1 MNRRLPQLDG
11 IRILLCLTVVTSHW
25 LGSSMGWVNYNF
37 VNAYLSVDGFF
48 ILSGFVLSWVYADR
62 ISSGRI
68 GMGRFFLHRLAR
80 LYPLHLMTLLVSIYT
95 YSRFFGEYPFPNP
108 METAVHHFLMLQGMG
123 LSQTWSWN
131 DPAWSISVELFASLA
146 AFPFILQCRSNA
158 TLMAIACI
166 GYGMVTA
173 RHHHLMAASDLH
185 LMFFSSGL
193 IKCVAGMAVG
203 VMVKNLVSINHEVR
217 VPDTKQNLLQITV
230 LAMVSYFLFTTDN
243 IKSYDLLALTG
254 ITYLIYSS
262 CVYDNLFSRFVS
274 SKVMVYLGKISFS
287 IYLVHE
293 PIMVLLGCSGTY
305 SAMGFAAKTAVFIPL
320 LAVTSVATYTFIEM
334 PSYSFLK
341 RIIDRG
347 VISKQSSAAGI

>member
-11 IRILLCLTVVTSHW
+11 FRILLCLTVVTSHW

-48 ILSGFVLSWVYADR
+48 ILSGFVLSWVYA
-62 ISSGRI
+62 GRI
-68 GMGRFFLHRLAR
+68 ESGSIGIARFFLHRFAR
-80 LYPLHLMTLLVSIYT
+80 LYPLHLLTLLVSIYT
-95 YSRFFGEYPFPNP
+95 YSTFFSEYPFPNP
-108 METAVHHFLMLQGMG
+108 IETAVHNFLMLQGMG

-146 AFPFILQCRSNA
+146 AFPFILRCKSNA
-158 TLMAIACI
+158 TLMAIACV

-185 LMFFSSGL
+185 IMFFSSGL
-193 IKCVAGMAVG
+193 IKCVAGMSVG
-203 VMVKNLVSINHEVR
+203 VMIKNLVSETTGSR
-217 VPDTKQNLLQITV
+217 VPDAKQSALQIAV
-230 LAMVSYFLFTTDN
+230 LGMVSYFLFTTNDV
-243 IKSYDLLALTG
+243 KSYDLLALTG
-254 ITYLIYSS
+254 IAYIIYSS
-262 CVYDNLFSRFVS
+262 CVYDNFFARFVS

-293 PIMVLLGCSGTY
+293 PIMVLLGCSSTY
-305 SAMGFAAKTAVFIPL
+305 SALGFAAKTTVFVSI
-320 LAVTSVATYTFIEM
+320 LAATSIATYSFVEM

-341 RIIDRG
+341 RLIDRG
-347 VISKQSSAAGI
+347 VISKQSSAAGA